1 LKKYYNQNITF
12 LFFFF
17 TTLFFAINSFASPN
31 QVTKILTT
39 KQSDQNRLKFELT
52 NPVKYRIFTISS
64 PNRLVVD
71 LDECDLSADMK
82 NFSDPLFLS
91 VRNNINN
98 QGQLRIVFDLAGST
112 KVKNSSIIRYKN
124 NKYYLVINLLPTKNN
139 SDNITPQHSD
149 QIMRL
154 LDKETGTVKYIVKKP
169 KPLPIIIIDSGHGG
183 KDPGTIGQY
192 ARSKEKYVTLGYARE
207 LKRQLDKTKKFKVFL
222 TRNKDYFIPL
232 GERVGIARRMKADL
246 FISLHAD
253 SSPDRSTSGLS
264 IYSLSDTSSDKQSEL
279 LARKENKSDIIGGA
293 DFSDASR
300 DILKTLINLSQR
312 NTMND
317 SAKFAEIVA
326 QSIRKNNIETLQ
338 KTHRFAG
345 FRVLTAPDVPSV
357 LIELGYLSNREEERK
372 LNSLQHKKKVSE
384 ALVDAVEKYF
394 EN

>member
-71 LDECDLSADMK
+71 LDECALSADMK

-124 NKYYLVINLLPTKNN
+124 NKYYLVINLLPTKNT
-139 SDNITPQHSD
+139 SDDTTPQHSD